1 VVKKGKFHIPVRIAN
16 QVDRCV
22 KGKAC
27 LENPDHPL
35 CGAVLSQ
42 ADPRYTEISCDSLDH
57 ICDYRILS
65 NGKYLCTC
73 PVRIYIYDK
82 YKV

>member
-1 VVKKGKFHIPVRIAN
+1 VDKQGKFHIPIRIVA

-27 LENPDHPL
+27 LEDPDHPL
-35 CGAVLSQ
+35 CGAVPSQ
-42 ADPRYTEISCDSLDH
+42 ADPRITEISCDSLDH

-65 NGKYLCTC
+65 NGKYLCIC
-73 PVRIYIYDK
+73 PIRAYIFKK